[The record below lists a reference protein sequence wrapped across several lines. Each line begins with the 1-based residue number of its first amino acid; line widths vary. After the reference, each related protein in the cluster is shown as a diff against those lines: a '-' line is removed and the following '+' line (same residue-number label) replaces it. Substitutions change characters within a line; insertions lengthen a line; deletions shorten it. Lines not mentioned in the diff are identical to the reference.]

1 MSRHKSRPRRNLRQ
15 LGDGVAL
22 ALRAVSAPPFG
33 EADAIHRARR
43 RRARVYCASL
53 LDAGPA
59 HQPPA
64 WETRPR
70 DRLSRTRAL
79 DVAHLREPR
88 PTRLHAYASRSRP
101 AISPKRSITS
111 ATFAKVD
118 DNPKPRRTGRSLVT
132 QHATGLT
139 DAERRATCRRG
150 QKPRGRPLLAG
161 FAAQDGQTADGWLAE
176 NSTCPRETSS
186 RLCSSHRPI
195 AMRATRRDK
204 ALRQRAV
211 PSRRRGQ
218 TAHERA
224 ATYYEL
230 FLDPDRPSWPS

>member
-1 MSRHKSRPRRNLRQ
+1 
-15 LGDGVAL
+15 L

-139 DAERRATCRRG
+139 DAERRATCRRR
-150 QKPRGRPLLAG
+150 PETSRPPPPGRLCG
-161 FAAQDGQTADGWLAE
+161 TRWSDGRWLARGKL
-176 NSTCPRETSS
+176 NLPKRNFITSLQLAS
-186 RLCSSHRPI
+186 SDRDASNPQRQGAQTEGCS
-195 AMRATRRDK
+195 
-204 ALRQRAV
+204 
-211 PSRRRGQ
+211 
-218 TAHERA
+218 
-224 ATYYEL
+224 
-230 FLDPDRPSWPS
+230 